1 MCLPA
6 RGRPRFYVIIGKS
19 CMREEYTL
27 RFVTVL
33 INIPVKAAD
42 NYYTY
47 HISEDLENELA
58 FGKRV
63 LVEWGRRKV
72 EGYIIDDQASSPGID
87 TKPVLSILDREP
99 VLNPELYQLAL
110 WLAETCMCPLTIAI
124 NTMIPRKLS
133 QKSGR
138 RVISLMTAESFSAC
152 LQGTD
157 NQKQTEF
164 LEYLFEHGDISYR
177 KALNYIDAGY
187 LKTLEDQDLIHISGV
202 YTDYRDNREQYV
214 YLLNDLIAAE
224 DLNKLKVRA
233 PRQAEIIQ
241 LLQEQP
247 AIPCKELDKS
257 APASSIKSLLDKGY
271 IKKERQVETE
281 TAVIPVLNP
290 EQEQVLAAIDKSLS
304 IHEQREFLLYGVTGS
319 GKTEVYIRAALQCIA
334 RGRKVIVLVP
344 EIALTRH
351 LLEVFRTRI
360 PAMAVMHSR
369 MSPGERYQE
378 YKEIKEGNIELVM
391 GTRSAIFAPVSDIGL
406 IIIDEEQ
413 EYTYKQEQQPRYHAR
428 EVARERARKNS
439 AVLLLG
445 SATPAVETFFNS
457 EIGHSQRL
465 DISIRA
471 GDATMP
477 VVTVADMR
485 KSMKRG
491 SSSIIS
497 PLLEEKIN
505 HTLERKE
512 QCILFLNRR
521 GFSPFTICRS
531 CGHSL
536 TCPNCSVGLNYHKDQ
551 NLYLCHYCGF
561 NTAIPNTCPAC
572 SSSYIQQ
579 SGYGTQRVEEEIYRL
594 FPNARIARLD
604 LDSSTRKDQQ
614 KQILED
620 MKKGEIDL
628 LIGTQMVAKGLDF
641 PGVSLVGILDAD
653 AMLALPDFR
662 SGERG
667 FQLLVQAAGRAGR
680 GSISGEVII
689 QTYNPDNR
697 IIEMAATQNYLG
709 FYQEEINWRKLLKYP
724 PFTSL
729 LRVVV
734 VSINDTLAHDVAD
747 MIVLYINE
755 ITDAKEDNIVILGPA
770 PCALYRIKNRLRYQL
785 IVKSENMILLNS
797 IGTYIAG
804 KDWHKQV
811 RVEIDLNPLMIM

>member
-1 MCLPA
+1 M
-6 RGRPRFYVIIGKS
+6 
-19 CMREEYTL
+19 
-27 RFVTVL
+27 L
-33 INIPVKAAD
+33 IDIPVKATD

-47 HISEDLENELA
+47 HISAELEDELA

-72 EGYIIDDQASSPGID
+72 EGYIIDDRASSPGID

-99 VLNPELYQLAL
+99 VLNPQLYQLAR
-110 WLAETCMCPLTIAI
+110 WLAETCMCPLTVAI
-124 NTMIPRKLS
+124 NVMIPRKLS

-138 RVISLMTAESFSAC
+138 RVISLMTGESFSAC
-152 LQGTD
+152 LQEND
-157 NQKQTEF
+157 EQNLKE
-164 LEYLFEHGDISYR
+164 LLDYLFEHGDISYR
-177 KALNYIDAGY
+177 KALNYVDAED
-187 LKTLEDQDLIHISGV
+187 LKSLEEKDLIFISRV
-202 YTDYRDNREQYV
+202 YNVYRDNRGQYV
-214 YLLNDLIAAE
+214 YTLNHLIAVE
-224 DLNKLKVRA
+224 DLEKLKRRA

-241 LLQEQP
+241 LLQDQSV
-247 AIPCKELDKS
+247 IPCKELDKA

-271 IKKERQVETE
+271 IIKERQAETG

-290 EQEQVLAAIDKSLS
+290 EQEQVLAAIYKSLS
-304 IHEQREFLLYGVTGS
+304 IREQQEFLLYGVTGS

-351 LLEVFRTRI
+351 LLEIFSARI
-360 PAMAVMHSR
+360 PAMAVLHSR
-369 MSPGERYQE
+369 MTPGERYQE
-378 YKEIKEGNIELVM
+378 WKEIKEGKIDLVM
-391 GTRSAIFAPVSDIGL
+391 GTRSAIFAPLSDIGL

-428 EVARERARKNS
+428 EVARERARMNS

-465 DISIRA
+465 DISNRA
-471 GDATMP
+471 GNAAMP
-477 VVTVADMR
+477 RVAIEDMR
-485 KSMKRG
+485 KSLKKG
-491 SSSIIS
+491 KSAIIS
-497 PLLEEKIN
+497 TLLEEKIQQS
-505 HTLERKE
+505 LERNE

-531 CGHSL
+531 CGHMMA
-536 TCPNCSVGLNYHKDQ
+536 CPNCSVGLNYHKDQ

-561 NTAIPNTCPAC
+561 NIVIPTTCPAC
-572 SSSYIQQ
+572 GSKYIQQ
-579 SGYGTQRVEEEIYRL
+579 SGYGTQRVEEEVYRL
-594 FPNARIARLD
+594 FPDSRIARLD
-604 LDSSTRKDQQ
+604 LDSSSRKGQQ
-614 KQILED
+614 SQILD
-620 MKKGEIDL
+620 AMKNGEIDI

-653 AMLALPDFR
+653 AMLSLPDFR

-667 FQLLVQAAGRAGR
+667 FQLIVQAAGRAGR
-680 GSISGEVII
+680 GLVSGEVII

-697 IIEMAATQNYLG
+697 IIQMAAQQDYLG
-709 FYQEEINWRKLLKYP
+709 YYQEEINWRRLLKYP
-724 PFTSL
+724 PFSSL

-734 VSINDTLAHDVAD
+734 ISINETLARDVAD
-747 MIVLYINE
+747 MIILFINE
-755 ITDAKEDNIVILGPA
+755 ITDAQEDDLVILGPA
-770 PCALYRIKNRLRYQL
+770 PCPLYRIKNRLRYQL
-785 IVKSENMILLNS
+785 IVKSENMLLLNS
-797 IGTYIAG
+797 IGTYIGG